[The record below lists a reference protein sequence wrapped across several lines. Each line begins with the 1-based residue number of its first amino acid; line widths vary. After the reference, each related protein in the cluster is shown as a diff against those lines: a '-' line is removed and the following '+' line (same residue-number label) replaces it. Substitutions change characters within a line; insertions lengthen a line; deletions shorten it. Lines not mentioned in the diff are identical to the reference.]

1 MKDKVKTRLYEQ
13 ETVIT
18 IDPSEKR
25 AYVYSCIP
33 VTMRKLE
40 SLSEHEDVIIKL
52 DDTVGF
58 MISCPAKWI
67 KIKPPR
73 KSNMTEEQKAAKAEA
88 LKKVREEKMS

>member
-1 MKDKVKTRLYEQ
+1 MKDKVTTKLYEQ

-33 VTMRKLE
+33 ATMRKLE
-40 SLSEHEDVIIKL
+40 SLSEHEDVIIEL
-52 DDTVGF
+52 DDDIGF

-67 KIKPPR
+67 KIRPPR
-73 KSNMTEEQKAAKAEA
+73 KNNMTEEQKAAKAEI
-88 LKKVREEKMS
+88 LKRVREEKMS